1 MGTLIKVT
9 SIPFESI
16 RFTQN
21 ARLVPSD
28 RVAAE
33 RQNGRRHYPFIVRTS
48 TNTAAGGVIPVLIL

>member
-33 RQNGRRHYPFIVRTS
+33 R
-48 TNTAAGGVIPVLIL
+48 